1 LYGYDSLLTDLH
13 WRAWAGIV
21 LATALG
27 PVFLLTGIANPN
39 FILPATY
46 VLSCIFVVPLV
57 ILVAGRSAFLAW
69 QLAIVSL
76 SLAFLEHDLRIVAQY
91 DDTMRAS
98 EIASVVFVLWVIGT
112 LFSSPLPVYLL
123 LRPMSSRK
131 RYIASIAVG
140 AAALALWFGMK
151 KITG

>member
-1 LYGYDSLLTDLH
+1 
-13 WRAWAGIV
+13 
-21 LATALG
+21 
-27 PVFLLTGIANPN
+27 
-39 FILPATY
+39 
-46 VLSCIFVVPLV
+46 
-57 ILVAGRSAFLAW
+57 
-69 QLAIVSL
+69 
-76 SLAFLEHDLRIVAQY
+76 LEHDLRIVAQY